1 MEVSKVFPECC
12 KEVSRKSVMEMSEM
26 FQKSSEVFKVLWVL
40 QGNCKGVTRV
50 CHGDSRKF

>member
-12 KEVSRKSVMEMSEM
+12 KEVSRKSVMEMSKM

-40 QGNCKGVTRV
+40 QGNYKGVTRV